1 MSFSTTI
8 QMLFQAVTRP
18 KLHIRIDSLPS
29 GKVIDLGGGGE
40 GVISRAGGSRVTAV
54 DKLVSEIMEA
64 KERAAQ
70 AGWTAADAAALP
82 FRDGEF
88 DAATAFFSC
97 MYIPDPLKEKVFA
110 EARRVLKPGD
120 EFWIWDVPMR
130 ANGKVFAI
138 SLRIELP
145 DGVRIN
151 TGYGVR
157 AKDQSVE
164 RIGCLLEQ
172 AGFEWQAVRQ
182 DKHWFMIKAR

>member
-1 MSFSTTI
+1 M
-8 QMLFQAVTRP
+8 
-18 KLHIRIDSLPS
+18 
-29 GKVIDLGGGGE
+29 IDLGGGGE
-40 GVISRAGGSRVTAV
+40 GVISRVCGTRVVAV
-54 DKLVSEIMEA
+54 DKLLSEILEA
-64 KERAAQ
+64 KEREAH

-110 EARRVLKPGD
+110 EARRVLKPGG

-130 ANGKVFAI
+130 ANGNVFAI
-138 SLRIELP
+138 SLQVKLP
-145 DGVRIN
+145 DGTRIN

-172 AGFEWQAVRQ
+172 TGFTWQVVRRE
-182 DKHWFMIKAR
+182 KHWFMIKAR